1 MVKVYTLENLEQV
14 EVILVLRLI
23 FDLSVLLFW
32 IVQFGKILKEFAIE
46 LLWYTANTYNLLI
59 II

>member
-23 FDLSVLLFW
+23 FDLSVLFFW

-46 LLWYTANTYNLLI
+46 FLWYTANTYNLLI